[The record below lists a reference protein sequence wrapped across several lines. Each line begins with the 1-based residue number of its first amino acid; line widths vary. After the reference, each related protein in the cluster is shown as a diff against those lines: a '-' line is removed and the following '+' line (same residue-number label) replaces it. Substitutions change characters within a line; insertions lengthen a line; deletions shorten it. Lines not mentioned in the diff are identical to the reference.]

1 MTASGD
7 EPRGIRSPRNAR
19 WLRDVTDRVPTA
31 WLPGIVTAVFLGAAA
46 AFGGLEAVAAPPIAN
61 LQPGDEHRNDMLALT
76 VERAVL
82 IDSFPEAG
90 ASANA
95 ENGERVL
102 AVVVTAENTWD
113 RAVPAEN
120 DASLTGMLRAPSL
133 ADPVPVAAARFDD
146 GTKEP
151 WLQPGL
157 PAELVVTWIIGADE
171 LAAGDELELELR
183 DFTLQEGQIVF
194 SGEVWIDPVVS
205 ARVSVPV
212 TDVGSGA
219 DAQPEEEG
227 Q

>member
-7 EPRGIRSPRNAR
+7 DPRDSRSPRNTR
-19 WLRDVTDRVPTA
+19 WLREVTDRVPTA

-46 AFGGLEAVAAPPIAN
+46 AFGGLEAVAAPPIAT
-61 LQPGDEHRNDMLALT
+61 LQAGEEHRNDMLAFT

-95 ENGERVL
+95 EKGERVL

-157 PAELVVTWIIGADE
+157 PAELVVTWIIDEDE
-171 LAAGDELELELR
+171 LAAGDQIELDLR
-183 DFTLQEGQIVF
+183 DFSLQQGQVVF
-194 SGEVWIDPVVS
+194 SGDVWSDPVVT
-205 ARVSVPV
+205 ARIAIPV
-212 TDVGSGA
+212 TDVGAGA
-219 DAQPEEEG
+219 DAEQTEAE

>member
-7 EPRGIRSPRNAR
+7 DPRDSRSPRNTR

-46 AFGGLEAVAAPPIAN
+46 AFGGLEAVAAPPIAT
-61 LQPGDEHRNDMLALT
+61 LQAGEEHRNDMLVFT

-95 ENGERVL
+95 EKGERVL

-146 GTKEP
+146 GTKAP
-151 WLQPGL
+151 WLQPQM
-157 PAELVVTWIIGADE
+157 PVH
-171 LAAGDELELELR
+171 LR
-183 DFTLQEGQIVF
+183 
-194 SGEVWIDPVVS
+194 
-205 ARVSVPV
+205 R
-212 TDVGSGA
+212 
-219 DAQPEEEG
+219 
-227 Q
+227 

>member
-7 EPRGIRSPRNAR
+7 DPRDSRSPRNTR
-19 WLRDVTDRVPTA
+19 WLRKVTDRVPTA

-46 AFGGLEAVAAPPIAN
+46 AFGGLEAVAAPPIAT
-61 LQPGDEHRNDMLALT
+61 LQAGQEHRNDMLAFT

-95 ENGERVL
+95 EEGERVL

-157 PAELVVTWIIGADE
+157 PAELVVTWIIDEDE
-171 LAAGDELELELR
+171 LAAGDQIELDLR
-183 DFTLQEGQIVF
+183 DFSLQQGQVVF
-194 SGEVWIDPVVS
+194 SGDVWSDPVVT
-205 ARVSVPV
+205 ARIAIPI
-212 TDVGSGA
+212 TDVGAGA
-219 DAQPEEEG
+219 DA
-227 Q
+227 

>member
-7 EPRGIRSPRNAR
+7 DPRDSRSPRNAR

-46 AFGGLEAVAAPPIAN
+46 AFGGLEAVAAPPIAT
-61 LQPGDEHRNDMLALT
+61 LQAGEEHRNDMLAFT

-95 ENGERVL
+95 EKGERVL

-157 PAELVVTWIIGADE
+157 PAELVVTWIIDEDE
-171 LAAGDELELELR
+171 LAAGDQIELDLR
-183 DFTLQEGQIVF
+183 DFSLQQGQVVF
-194 SGEVWIDPVVS
+194 SGDVWSDPVVT
-205 ARVSVPV
+205 ARIAIPS
-212 TDVGSGA
+212 TDVGAGA
-219 DAQPEEEG
+219 DAEQTEG
-227 Q
+227 EQ